1 MRAGRLRHRIEF
13 QAKAMVQNPENGEM
27 VPTWQ
32 SIRDKVPAAYE
43 PLSSK
48 DLFAAQAAQSQ
59 ATVRFVIRHWSGIL
73 PTMRI
78 LHRGKI
84 YNLEGEPLPDR
95 VSGLDYLTILA
106 KTGVND
112 G

>member
-1 MRAGRLRHRIEF
+1 MRAGRLRHRIDFEE
-13 QAKAMVQNPENGEM
+13 KALVQDPNNGEM
-27 VPTWQ
+27 IPGWRPV
-32 SIRDKVPAAYE
+32 REKVPAAYE

-59 ATVRFVIRHWSGIL
+59 ATVRFVIRHWAGLL

-78 LHRGKI
+78 VHRGKFYSI
-84 YNLEGEPLPDR
+84 EGEPLPDR
-95 VSGLDYLTILA
+95 DSGLEYLTILS

>member
-1 MRAGRLRHRIEF
+1 MRAGRLRHRIDF
-13 QAKAMVQNPENGEM
+13 QEKALVQDPSNGEM
-27 VPTWQ
+27 IPAWRPVRQ
-32 SIRDKVPAAYE
+32 KVPADFE

-59 ATVRFVIRHWSGIL
+59 ATCRFVIRHWPGLL

-78 LHRGKI
+78 IHRGKVYSI
-84 YNLEGEPLPDR
+84 EGEPLPDPE
-95 VSGLDYLTILA
+95 SGLEYLTILT

>member
-13 QAKAMVQNPENGEM
+13 QAKAMVQNPKNGEM
-27 VPTWQ
+27 IPTWQ
-32 SIRDKVPAAYE
+32 SVRDKVPSAYE

-59 ATVRFVIRHWSGIL
+59 ATVRFVIRHWSGLL

-84 YNLEGEPLPDR
+84 YSIEGEPLPDR

>member
-1 MRAGRLRHRIEF
+1 MRAGRLRHRIDFEE
-13 QAKAMVQNPENGEM
+13 KALVQDPNNGEM
-27 VPTWQ
+27 IQGWRPV
-32 SIRDKVPAAYE
+32 RERVPADFE

-59 ATVRFVIRHWSGIL
+59 ATCRFVIRHWAGLL

-78 LHRGKI
+78 VHRGKVYSI
-84 YNLEGEPLPDR
+84 EGEPLPDR
-95 VSGLDYLTILA
+95 ESGLEYLTILT